1 MLNLNRPAMSPPTLV
16 KLLLSDKPGLLI
28 TESVVG
34 FMVGLVE
41 RILII
46 ACALVCIGLICSI
59 FELLTCNPIV
69 KLLTCNPIV
78 KCDVVTLERTDTDD
92 CSICWDSMASTPCRK
107 LLCGH
112 TFHENCADMWHKI
125 NPTCALCRQSC

>member
-34 FMVGLVE
+34 FATGLVE
-41 RILII
+41 RMLII
-46 ACALVCIGLICSI
+46 ACALVCIGLIFSILVI
-59 FELLTCNPIV
+59 FEHFNYPCNPV
-69 KLLTCNPIV
+69 V
-78 KCDVVTLERTDTDD
+78 KCVRFQHTDGD